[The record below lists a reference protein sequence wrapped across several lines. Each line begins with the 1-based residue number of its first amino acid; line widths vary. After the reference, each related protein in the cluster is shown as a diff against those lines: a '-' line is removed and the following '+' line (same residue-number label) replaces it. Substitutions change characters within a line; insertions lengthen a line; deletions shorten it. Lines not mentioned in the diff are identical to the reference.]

1 MRFAINVPNFGD
13 FADPRVVADLARRA
27 EEAGWDGLFVW
38 DHVTHRKALRRHISD
53 PWVLLTAAA
62 LATRRIRLGTMI
74 TPVARRRVSKLAR
87 EVTTLDR
94 LTGGRMILGVGLG
107 APLDDEFGSFGE
119 SADARELAAHL
130 DEGLTALDLLW
141 SGEPVNFRGDHV
153 VVDDVTFLP
162 TPVQRPR
169 VPIWVGGYWPA
180 KRPMRRAARWDG
192 AAPIL
197 HSDASG
203 KPAQPDAATVREISK
218 FLAEQRAAA
227 GLEDEPFDLAM
238 SGMSAAD
245 PAAAADRLGSLEQAG
260 ATWWQECNYDALE
273 SAEPMLRRADQGPP
287 RPLPAPPSPDATTRA
302 VQPGPVQPGPVRPGP
317 ARPSAW
323 PGRGTRSGS
332 PARAAPARPAADSAT
347 PAAAAAPAPGP
358 GPGGPPG

>member
-38 DHVTHRKALRRHISD
+38 DHVTHRKELRRHIAD

-119 SADARELAAHL
+119 STDARELAAHL
-130 DEGLTALDLLW
+130 DEGLAALNLLW
-141 SGEPVNFRGDHV
+141 SGKPVTFHGDHV
-153 VVDDVTFLP
+153 VVEDVTFLP

-169 VPIWVGGYWPA
+169 VPVWVGGNWPA
-180 KRPMRRAARWDG
+180 KPPMRRAARWDG

-197 HSDASG
+197 PSEDG
-203 KPAQPDAATVREISK
+203 GMPPQPDAATVREISAI
-218 FLAEQRAAA
+218 LHECRAEA
-227 GLEDEPFDLAM
+227 GLEAEPFDLAM
-238 SGMSAAD
+238 SGISPAD
-245 PAAAADRLGSLEQAG
+245 PAAAADLLGSLEEAG
-260 ATWWQECNYDALE
+260 ATWWEECNWDALE

-287 RPLPAPPSPDATTRA
+287 HP
-302 VQPGPVQPGPVRPGP
+302 
-317 ARPSAW
+317 
-323 PGRGTRSGS
+323 
-332 PARAAPARPAADSAT
+332 
-347 PAAAAAPAPGP
+347 
-358 GPGGPPG
+358 